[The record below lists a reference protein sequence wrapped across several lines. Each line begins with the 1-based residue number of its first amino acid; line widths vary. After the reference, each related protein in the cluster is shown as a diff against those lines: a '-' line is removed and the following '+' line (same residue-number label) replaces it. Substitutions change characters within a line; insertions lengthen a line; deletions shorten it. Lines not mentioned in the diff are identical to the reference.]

1 MLSEILT
8 PFLEFISNP
17 YLILI
22 LLTFLPFLELRASIP
37 YGIFATD
44 INTFIVVLIAIIS
57 NILLSPLL
65 YLFLDKF
72 IHLFFFFKPFKKWY
86 HNKLEK
92 AQKKIKPKVDKYG
105 IIGLS
110 IFIGIPLPGSG
121 VYTGALAAYIMN
133 LGYKK
138 FLYASIIGVL
148 IAASAVTII
157 SLLTLSGFDF
167 MSNLFLKQI

>member
-1 MLSEILT
+1 LLSEILT
-8 PFLEFISNP
+8 PVLEFISNP
-17 YLILI
+17 YLII
-22 LLTFLPFLELRASIP
+22 IILTFLPFLELRASIP
-37 YGIFATD
+37 YGIFATE
-44 INTFIVVLIAIIS
+44 INIFIVIALAVIS
-57 NILLSPLL
+57 NIILSPLL

-72 IHLFFFFKPFKKWY
+72 IHLLFFFKPFKKWY

-92 AQKKIKPKVDKYG
+92 AQKKIKPKVEKYG
-105 IIGLS
+105 ILGLS

-148 IAASAVTII
+148 IAGFAVTII
-157 SLLTLSGFDF
+157 SLLALSGFDF
-167 MSNLFLKQI
+167 LSNIFLKQI